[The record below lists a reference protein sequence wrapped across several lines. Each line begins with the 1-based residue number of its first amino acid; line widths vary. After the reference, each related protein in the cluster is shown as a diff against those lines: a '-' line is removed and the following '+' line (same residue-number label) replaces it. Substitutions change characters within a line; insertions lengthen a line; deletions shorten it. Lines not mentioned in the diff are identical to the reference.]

1 MAEESCGLCMFPDL
15 WDNSNDVY
23 SLFSRLPIITSGRIG
38 SPNTF
43 NIPKTLKKFDL
54 FLTE

>member
-1 MAEESCGLCMFPDL
+1 MTEEGCGLCMFPDL

-23 SLFSRLPIITSGRIG
+23 SVFSRPSIITSGRIG
-38 SPNTF
+38 SPNAF
-43 NIPKTLKKFDL
+43 NTPKTLKKFDL